1 MKEEAEKKEKEG
13 GGAGRGEGKKGGEDR
28 GGGGGER
35 KVKGRSTPPSARL
48 PVSIIDRETGA
59 QRLCFREVIGS

>member
-1 MKEEAEKKEKEG
+1 MKEAEKRKKKEEELEEEK
-13 GGAGRGEGKKGGEDR
+13 GKKGGEDR

-59 QRLCFREVIGS
+59 LRLCFGEVIGS